1 MVSSY
6 GYGVV
11 AGFIAIE
18 GMGVPLPGELV
29 LVTAAAFA
37 AQGDLT
43 ILNVVLA
50 AWAGTI
56 VGGTGGYWIG
66 SRGGA
71 IAIQRYGHRFGLTEI
86 RVAKARTFFEQHG
99 AKTVIIARFIAILR
113 MIAGILAG
121 ATGMSFGLFTVCNA
135 AGGLIWAATFGALG
149 YVFGQNLPLLEHYLR
164 RGSLG
169 TVVAAAVVI
178 IAFVIWRRRR
188 SDPAP

>member
-1 MVSSY
+1 
-6 GYGVV
+6 
-11 AGFIAIE
+11 
-18 GMGVPLPGELV
+18 MGVPLPGELV

-43 ILNVVLA
+43 IINVVLA

-71 IAIQRYGHRFGLTEI
+71 IAIERFGHRFGLTEK

-135 AGGLIWAATFGALG
+135 VGGLIWAATFGALG
-149 YVFGQNLPLLEHYLR
+149 YLFGQNLPLLEHYLR

-169 TVVAAAVVI
+169 SL
-178 IAFVIWRRRR
+178 IAFAVAVIAFLIWRRRR
-188 SDPAP
+188 SAQAP